1 MEFPTIVYQC
11 PGPHQCHGATYRY
24 IGVAD
29 DAELSLRLS
38 EGWFVTLPEAM
49 AGEADA
55 PDDNAPPTRAELE
68 KMAGEL
74 GIKFDGRT
82 TDALLRK
89 KIDAELGG

>member
-1 MEFPTIVYQC
+1 
-11 PGPHQCHGATYRY
+11 
-24 IGVAD
+24 
-29 DAELSLRLS
+29 
-38 EGWFVTLPEAM
+38 M
-49 AGEADA
+49 AGESDEPA
-55 PDDNAPPTRAELE
+55 DNAPPTRAELE